1 MLVSSVQSR
10 YRKGGGWVR
19 EHGSLIVRF
28 MVHVELHHL
37 LIPLLF
43 VIVLEALFKKIMSDC
58 SEELVY
64 GDGLVLVSD

>member
-1 MLVSSVQSR
+1 
-10 YRKGGGWVR
+10 
-19 EHGSLIVRF
+19 

-58 SEELVY
+58 PEELVH